1 MTERKEVRMTERV
14 TIDVDPSI
22 VEDLR
27 RALGSLVT
35 VARLKGL
42 ADTIEAALP
51 KPEPVAGSVVR
62 LGDGSVHARVER
74 SPYPWVCLIGSP
86 EMVSEQARPW
96 GPRQWGHL
104 LDQAPVLVF
113 DGATLEGPQDA
124 PRATHS
130 HEQGEAVPKCQP
142 GCAGRSEAR
151 RGDAQ

>member
-1 MTERKEVRMTERV
+1 MTERV

-27 RALGSLVT
+27 RALGSLVA

-51 KPEPVAGSVVR
+51 KPEPVAGSVVW
-62 LGDGSVHARVER
+62 LPDGSVYGRTCDR
-74 SPYPWVCLIGSP
+74 DDSPWAL
-86 EMVSEQARPW
+86 MVRPGGIRGNFW
-96 GPRQWGHL
+96 ASWDYLRHQG
-104 LDQAPVLVF
+104 ATLVF

-124 PRATHS
+124 PGATHS
-130 HEQGEAVPKCQP
+130 HEQGEAVPECQP